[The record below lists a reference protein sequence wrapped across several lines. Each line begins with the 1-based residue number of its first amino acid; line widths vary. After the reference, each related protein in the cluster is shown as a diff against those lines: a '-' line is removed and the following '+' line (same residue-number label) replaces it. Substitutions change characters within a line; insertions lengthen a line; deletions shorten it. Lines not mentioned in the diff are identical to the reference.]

1 MKSIAK
7 TIRNP
12 QKFIYKQF
20 YSTLSGDKKGAK
32 MNLELHEIP
41 TEDEIEFEVRMI
53 KFAKAQSPIV
63 MQFTF

>member
-20 YSTLSGDKKGAK
+20 YSTSSGDKKGAK

-41 TEDEIEFEVRMI
+41 TEDEIEFEVGI
-53 KFAKAQSPIV
+53 
-63 MQFTF
+63 